1 MSHVILWTYAVRAER
16 TGEFERLYGPE
27 GGWARLMAGHA
38 GYRGTELLR
47 DRADP
52 RRYVTIDRWDSVGD
66 YERFRERTGA
76 EFAALDAQGEAL
88 TVEETR
94 IGAFEIP

>member
-1 MSHVILWTYAVRAER
+1 MTHVILWTYDVRADR
-16 TGEFERLYGPE
+16 RHEFERLYGPA

-52 RRYVTIDRWDSVGD
+52 CRYVTIDRWDSAGD
-66 YERFRERTGA
+66 YERFRAGTTA
-76 EFAALDAQGEAL
+76 EYAALDAEGDAL
-88 TVEETR
+88 TIEETP
-94 IGAFEIP
+94 IGGFEGS